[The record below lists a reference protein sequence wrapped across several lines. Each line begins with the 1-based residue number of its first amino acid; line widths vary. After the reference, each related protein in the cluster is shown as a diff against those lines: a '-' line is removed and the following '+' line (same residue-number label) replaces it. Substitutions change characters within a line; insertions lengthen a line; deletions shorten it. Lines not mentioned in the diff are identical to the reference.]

1 MLLVTASIVLNN
13 RVRYNCFLLK
23 GFIAPFTT
31 SCYNKS
37 MNKNLKITYFKPT
50 KQGVYPIKNGFSFA
64 EEVLDDGNSGLILY
78 AENGEQKKI
87 PFQKEGKRGSLC
99 GVMVEAVSGEFPYTE
114 YNYYHK
120 NTVYTDAFARKVN
133 GLSKFGHGLTAK
145 RKTRGSLTYREFDW
159 GEDEPLLIPYSNS
172 VIYGLNVRA
181 FTMHK
186 SSHVK
191 NRGTYEGIAEKAS
204 YLNGLGITAVELM
217 PCYEYDECIYP
228 SSGAVSDK
236 PVKEEIAREVKNL
249 PEAFKEKVRLNCWG
263 YQEGFYFAPKASYSA
278 GGDPEV
284 SFKNMVKELHANGI
298 EVMMQFYFPPEMN
311 QSVILDILKY
321 WVIEY
326 HIDGVRLSGFQI
338 PYLIIAKEPVLQET
352 KIRSSYFPLE
362 EIYGDKIPYYRNL
375 AADNGNYR
383 NDMRRFLK
391 GDENLVGQ
399 VIFDQRN
406 NPRDCAVVNYLA
418 DYDGF
423 SLYDMVSYDRKH
435 NEANGEYNR
444 DGTDHNYSW
453 NCGFEGECRKK
464 SVLDLRK
471 KQIKNAL
478 AFLFLSQG
486 VPYLFSGDEF
496 GNTRYG
502 NNNAYC
508 QDNDTGYIKWKTG
521 KLQDEILGFTK
532 ALIRFRKE
540 HSILHSQKELKILD
554 TLGCG
559 YPDISYHGTEAWRP
573 DLSYISRMIGIM
585 LCGNYAE
592 KQDEP
597 SIYIAYNMHWI
608 EHELALPKLPKG
620 EKFVP
625 VLWSEEIM
633 RPVSDDSVGKNEAA
647 EKEDSSGKKA
657 ENKIVIPGRSI
668 AVYVSQKENV

>member
-1 MLLVTASIVLNN
+1 M
-13 RVRYNCFLLK
+13 
-23 GFIAPFTT
+23 
-31 SCYNKS
+31 
-37 MNKNLKITYFKPT
+37 
-50 KQGVYPIKNGFSFA
+50 
-64 EEVLDDGNSGLILY
+64 
-78 AENGEQKKI
+78 
-87 PFQKEGKRGSLC
+87 
-99 GVMVEAVSGEFPYTE
+99 
-114 YNYYHK
+114 
-120 NTVYTDAFARKVN
+120 
-133 GLSKFGHGLTAK
+133 
-145 RKTRGSLTYREFDW
+145 
-159 GEDEPLLIPYSNS
+159 
-172 VIYGLNVRA
+172 
-181 FTMHK
+181 
-186 SSHVK
+186 
-191 NRGTYEGIAEKAS
+191 
-204 YLNGLGITAVELM
+204 
-217 PCYEYDECIYP
+217 
-228 SSGAVSDK
+228 
-236 PVKEEIAREVKNL
+236 
-249 PEAFKEKVRLNCWG
+249 
-263 YQEGFYFAPKASYSA
+263 
-278 GGDPEV
+278 
-284 SFKNMVKELHANGI
+284 
-298 EVMMQFYFPPEMN
+298 
-311 QSVILDILKY
+311 
-321 WVIEY
+321 
-326 HIDGVRLSGFQI
+326 
-338 PYLIIAKEPVLQET
+338 
-352 KIRSSYFPLE
+352 
-362 EIYGDKIPYYRNL
+362 
-375 AADNGNYR
+375 
-383 NDMRRFLK
+383 
-391 GDENLVGQ
+391 
-399 VIFDQRN
+399 IFDQRN
-406 NPRDCAVVNYLA
+406 NPRNCAVVNYLA

-532 ALIRFRKE
+532 VLIRFRKE

>member
-1 MLLVTASIVLNN
+1 M
-13 RVRYNCFLLK
+13 
-23 GFIAPFTT
+23 
-31 SCYNKS
+31 
-37 MNKNLKITYFKPT
+37 KIIYFKPT

-78 AENGEQKKI
+78 AENGEHIKI
-87 PFQKEGKRGSLC
+87 PFQKEGKRGSLY
-99 GVMVEAVSGEFPYTE
+99 GVMVEAVSGDFPYVE
-114 YNYYHK
+114 YNYYCK
-120 NTVYTDAFARKVN
+120 SNVYTDTFARKIN

-145 RKTRGSLTYREFDW
+145 RKTRGSLTLKEFDW
-159 GEDEPLLIPYSNS
+159 GEDEPLLIPYSDS
-172 VIYGLNVRA
+172 VIYGLNVRG

-186 SSHVK
+186 SSRVK

-204 YLNGLGITAVELM
+204 YLKELGVTAVELM

-228 SSGAVSDK
+228 VSRAGMDK
-236 PVKEEIAREVKNL
+236 TSKGEAAKEATENGFPEV
-249 PEAFKEKVRLNCWG
+249 FREKVRLNCWG
-263 YQEGFYFAPKASYSA
+263 YQAGFYFAPKASYSA
-278 GGDPEV
+278 CGDPEI
-284 SFKNMVKELHANGI
+284 SFKKMVKELHAYGI

-311 QSVILDILKY
+311 QSLILDILKY

-326 HIDGVRLSGFQI
+326 HIDGVRISGFQI
-338 PYLIIAKEPVLQET
+338 PYVIIAKDPLLQET
-352 KIRSSYFPLE
+352 KIRSSYFPVD
-362 EIYGDKIPYYRNL
+362 EIYGKRIPYYRNL
-375 AADNGNYR
+375 AADNSGFR

-406 NPRDCAVVNYLA
+406 NPKDCAVVNYLA

-423 SLYDMVSYDRKH
+423 SLNDMVSYDRKH
-435 NEANGEYNR
+435 NEANGEDNR

-453 NCGFEGECRKK
+453 NCGFEGECRRK

-496 GNTRYG
+496 ANTRYG

-521 KLQDEILGFTK
+521 KLQDEILCFTK
-532 ALIRFRKE
+532 ELIHFRKE
-540 HSILHSQKELKILD
+540 HSILHCQKELKILD
-554 TLGCG
+554 TRGCG
-559 YPDISYHGTEAWRP
+559 YPDISYHGTEAWQP

-585 LCGNYAE
+585 LCGNYSE

-608 EHELALPKLPKG
+608 AHELALPKLPKG
-620 EKFVP
+620 ERFIR
-625 VLWSEEIM
+625 VLGTEE
-633 RPVSDDSVGKNEAA
+633 VSP
-647 EKEDSSGKKA
+647 EKKS
-657 ENKIVIPGRSI
+657 ENKIVIPERSI
-668 AVYVSQKENV
+668 AVYISQKEKA